1 MIGRQIGLEG
11 ESIREASRVS
21 RREGVDVELKRE
33 TEVAVIE
40 WSEVGSTTREKC
52 DWTDFAAY
60 RGQ

>member
-40 WSEVGSTTREKC
+40 RSEAVFATREKC